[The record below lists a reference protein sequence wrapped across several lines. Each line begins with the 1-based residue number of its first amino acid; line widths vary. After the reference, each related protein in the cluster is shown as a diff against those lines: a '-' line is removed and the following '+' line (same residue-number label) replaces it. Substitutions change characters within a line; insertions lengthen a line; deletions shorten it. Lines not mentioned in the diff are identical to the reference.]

1 MHFEQKMYFNINT
14 YVLRNGNSL
23 RLRSKGE
30 KIMNTSVIRNTL
42 NELHG
47 LALFSILCFP
57 SD

>member
-1 MHFEQKMYFNINT
+1 MHLEQKMYFNINT

-23 RLRSKGE
+23 HSRSKGE

-42 NELHG
+42 NELRG
-47 LALFSILCFP
+47 LALFSILCFL